1 MIMVAVKCSEIHQS
15 FLLFLMVSHDLKVV
29 LFLYFKAS
37 CCVSL

>member
-1 MIMVAVKCSEIHQS
+1 MLMVALKCSEIHQ
-15 FLLFLMVSHDLKVV
+15 FFLFLMVSHDLKVV